1 MWTRAHHECR
11 DRRAGT
17 VSILQAGLTS
27 RGPLSPSPV
36 PALPCAFR
44 NPGQQWPQPG
54 LQHTHHPPPPAL
66 QARRWLLDLGVCGL
80 RDTPASHCQGLTLWC
95 GGQRQG
101 GGRSS
106 AADAPPRGSR
116 EGCATGT
123 LRALQEL
130 PPNPPVQAVPWLS
143 WSLPNLPQAAP
154 WVGKQQVAKPVGPTG
169 HGPADPLW
177 WTPLS

>member
-1 MWTRAHHECR
+1 MAPAWPAAHTSPAPAC
-11 DRRAGT
+11 T
-17 VSILQAGLTS
+17 TSQAL
-27 RGPLSPSPV
+27 
-36 PALPCAFR
+36 A
-44 NPGQQWPQPG
+44 PGFG
-54 LQHTHHPPPPAL
+54 
-66 QARRWLLDLGVCGL
+66 GGGL

-130 PPNPPVQAVPWLS
+130 PPNPQVQAVPWLS

-177 WTPLS
+177 WTPLSCSPLFRLSCLCPIGTGGWSCGIVMPLPSS